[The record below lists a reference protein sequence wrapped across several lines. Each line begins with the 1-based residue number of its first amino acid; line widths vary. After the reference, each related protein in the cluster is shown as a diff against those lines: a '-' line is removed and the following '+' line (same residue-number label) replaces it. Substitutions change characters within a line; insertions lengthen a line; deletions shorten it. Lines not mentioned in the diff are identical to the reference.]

1 MCTVEC
7 TVECTVVPVLSCSRK
22 TMQTC
27 YHGLIPTHMVTIT
40 HPTITDTD
48 HWPPV
53 NDQSQHWT
61 WKSGLSWWE
70 LVMTVCWSC
79 LLGRCHMTRVDT
91 VQTCVQRSAGA
102 DWSSSDLQQFRE
114 KLSSRHSDQVVTII
128 LSSVTNQHWD
138 KRGDS
143 VLTWPGNECQTKV
156 QKYFINKWRKIFC
169 YLRVWAAAA

>member
-1 MCTVEC
+1 MI
-7 TVECTVVPVLSCSRK
+7 R
-22 TMQTC
+22 
-27 YHGLIPTHMVTIT
+27 
-40 HPTITDTD
+40 
-48 HWPPV
+48 V
-53 NDQSQHWT
+53 NTGHERVDWA
-61 WKSGLSWWE
+61 GESWWWQC
-70 LVMTVCWSC
+70 VGPC

-169 YLRVWAAAA
+169 YLRVEQQQPSVSFPLIQNLATLCCWADQPVNKH